1 MDEQTTLTE
10 LLCELGIGKTAAD
23 GYAEALVAEGSFD
36 TPVAFASLTTQTIVR
51 LAGEFQRSAIKTAVL
66 DDEVR
71 LQGPMVA
78 TSVSLS
84 AMLVEAA
91 SARLVFHGNAS
102 QVRHVIRF
110 NVLVQ

>member
-1 MDEQTTLTE
+1 MFFVETLARV
-10 LLCELGIGKTAAD
+10 CSG
-23 GYAEALVAEGSFD
+23 LVMRGNIYSG
-36 TPVAFASLTTQTIVR
+36 PLNSSNIHI
-51 LAGEFQRSAIKTAVL
+51 AGEFQRSAIKTAVL

>member
-1 MDEQTTLTE
+1 MRGNLYSGPLNSSNVQ
-10 LLCELGIGKTAAD
+10 
-23 GYAEALVAEGSFD
+23 
-36 TPVAFASLTTQTIVR
+36 

-84 AMLVEAA
+84 AVLVEAT

-102 QVRHVIRF
+102 QVRHVIHF